1 METLKEYEVKT
12 FRHPT
17 AMTGKPQQADATL
30 LVDPSPGRQAG
41 QQHKQRTR
49 QIPNT
54 LIPYKPYDTLVVTL
68 WIIPFPLEGTGW
80 PVIFL
85 AQLRAVRGF
94 WSRHEQAGVPRL
106 LTLRQ
111 LATVPRSASSPAC
124 GLLRIRRNSIRE
136 AQQKISR
143 PCPLGKLRTSDLP
156 RRKTC
161 LGLGRVCRTQKPR
174 SPQAYV
180 PYVPYL
186 PIQGSW
192 GTQTK
197 KARRPQAKKARAPQV
212 READRGFWKRQQ
224 LDLGMLRF
232 SGFASCLR
240 TVEPAPF
247 HLSHKPA

>member
-1 METLKEYEVKT
+1 MNKQASLGFSPCGSSLPCPALRQALPAAYSEYEE
-12 FRHPT
+12 T
-17 AMTGKPQQADATL
+17 A
-30 LVDPSPGRQAG
+30 SGRL
-41 QQHKQRTR
+41 
-49 QIPNT
+49 N
-54 LIPYKPYDTLVVTL
+54 
-68 WIIPFPLEGTGW
+68 
-80 PVIFL
+80 
-85 AQLRAVRGF
+85 
-94 WSRHEQAGVPRL
+94 
-106 LTLRQ
+106 
-111 LATVPRSASSPAC
+111 
-124 GLLRIRRNSIRE
+124 
-136 AQQKISR
+136 KISR

-212 READRGFWKRQQ
+212 PEADRGFWKRQQ

-232 SGFASCLR
+232 SGFARCLR